1 MKINL
6 NFHFVNVEQYWMHID
21 RVLQDKLVKIQQ
33 QGEGWKDG
41 SAFIIDRQMREDFVT
56 QRWIELVAELAAASQ
71 LIRLM
76 GYPQAADQGEVL
88 LRMVKIGDVRE
99 HKVREAIN
107 TFHHQFHPEQG
118 RYLVT

>member
-1 MKINL
+1 MYL
-6 NFHFVNVEQYWMHID
+6 D
-21 RVLQDKLVKIQQ
+21 RVIGTKLVQIQQ
-33 QGEGWKDG
+33 QGDVWKDDPVYI
-41 SAFIIDRQMREDFVT
+41 ADKQRREDFVT
-56 QRWIELVAELAAASQ
+56 LCWVELVAELAAASQ

-76 GYPQAADQGEVL
+76 GYPEAADKGEVL

-118 RYLVT
+118 KYLVT

>member
-1 MKINL
+1 MNITL
-6 NFHFVNVEQYWMHID
+6 YFNFHNVEEYWMYLD
-21 RVLQDKLVKIQQ
+21 RVLRDKLVQIQQ

-41 SAFIIDRQMREDFVT
+41 TVFIEDKQEREDFVT
-56 QRWIELVAELAAASQ
+56 QCWVELVAELAAASQ

-118 RYLVT
+118 KYLVI

>member
-6 NFHFVNVEQYWMHID
+6 DFNFHNVEQYWMHLD
-21 RVLQDKLVKIQQ
+21 RVLQEKLVQIQQ

-41 SAFIIDRQMREDFVT
+41 SAFIHDGQARDDFVT

-88 LRMVKIGDVRE
+88 LRMAKIGDVRE

-118 RYLVT
+118 KYLVT